1 MVTKVAIGQCRVSKG
16 DNGIIENS
24 LESQRREIIQF
35 ATHKLGIT
43 EDEIEWCIEEKARS
57 SYDEDADWSKF
68 DDSIN
73 KAIET
78 SSIKFFISYAQDR
91 FCRNSK
97 KSKMY
102 KQLLLQGGVTVR
114 FVHGDI
120 EDPNSDS
127 GFIQDSLQEMISE
140 WYSRKIANETLRGCK
155 ENARTRDPESG
166 YVYQNG
172 GSAPFWLKPYK
183 LLKVKDTQ
191 GTPFYRTYWAENTD
205 IYSAKINGEVVSKTM
220 WEWGKFIFLELR
232 LRQAKS
238 YKDIA
243 DFANAIKLPISRK
256 SKLARKNTLSL
267 QAKHEILYGTV
278 IYNKHHYNNNYKKG
292 SLKLQEE
299 WVIVENGVPALMTK
313 EEFDLLQD
321 MNNQKA
327 RKKDS
332 TSSNSKNEKLLVDMP
347 DKFYCA
353 SCGSKIISSG
363 KHYVCSEY
371 NSHGRQ
377 GCKAK
382 SFYLPSDW
390 LDDKVQKE
398 IIKLYLN
405 DDVIQTLYE
414 NYVLAKNKQKIEL
427 NNNKQEATILQKEIK
442 SKERNAN
449 KLMDNITSG
458 NVEGLALK
466 AMSEKYN
473 AIQEEI
479 TNLKV
484 TLANIETPKISRVL
498 TLDYF
503 RSMCKK
509 NSRILAQSLLV
520 QRRAFIKKCIEAV
533 ILDPIRREVHIKL
546 DISPFLMKND
556 DVKTAKKLEV
566 SEFDTSSEMVA
577 GAGFEPTT
585 FGL

>member
-1 MVTKVAIGQCRVSKG
+1 MELRNVMNKICMLLCLILLCLVSSVSAY
-16 DNGIIENS
+16 DTNMS
-24 LESQRREIIQF
+24 PEIYRSYGRQQQ
-35 ATHKLGIT
+35 
-43 EDEIEWCIEEKARS
+43 KA
-57 SYDEDADWSKF
+57 
-68 DDSIN
+68 
-73 KAIET
+73 
-78 SSIKFFISYAQDR
+78 
-91 FCRNSK
+91 
-97 KSKMY
+97 
-102 KQLLLQGGVTVR
+102 
-114 FVHGDI
+114 
-120 EDPNSDS
+120 NSDS

-183 LLKVKDTQ
+183 VLKGKDTQ

-321 MNNQKA
+321 INNQKA

-427 NNNKQEATILQKEIK
+427 NNNKQEATILQKEIY
-442 SKERNAN
+442 
-449 KLMDNITSG
+449 L
-458 NVEGLALK
+458 
-466 AMSEKYN
+466 
-473 AIQEEI
+473 
-479 TNLKV
+479 
-484 TLANIETPKISRVL
+484 
-498 TLDYF
+498 
-503 RSMCKK
+503 
-509 NSRILAQSLLV
+509 NSLENSLLTIDTKSRDRV
-520 QRRAFIKKCIEAV
+520 NEIVAV
-533 ILDPIRREVHIKL
+533 LEYIIR
-546 DISPFLMKND
+546 NQNNN
-556 DVKTAKKLEV
+556 
-566 SEFDTSSEMVA
+566 
-577 GAGFEPTT
+577 
-585 FGL
+585 